1 MDTEK
6 FDALAFQ
13 DKIYQELRPLEGLFQ
28 AMDAVST
35 ETHGELPRLFAE
47 IGLALTRN
55 LRATL
60 LTITTETNEQSHE

>member
-1 MDTEK
+1 MHSEK

-13 DKIYQELRPLEGLFQ
+13 DEILQELRPVEGLFR
-28 AMDAVST
+28 AMDAVSL

-55 LRATL
+55 LRAKL
-60 LTITTETNEQSHE
+60 LSIVTANTGKSDE

>member
-1 MDTEK
+1 MHSEK

-13 DKIYQELRPLEGLFQ
+13 DEILQELRPVEGLFQ
-28 AMDAVST
+28 AMDAVSP

-55 LRATL
+55 LRAKVMS
-60 LTITTETNEQSHE
+60 IATTNIGNPDE

>member
-1 MDTEK
+1 MYSEN
-6 FDALAFQ
+6 FDALAFL
-13 DKIYQELRPLEGLFQ
+13 DEIYQELRPLEGLFQ

-55 LRATL
+55 LRAKVMSIATAN
-60 LTITTETNEQSHE
+60 TGKPHE

>member
-1 MDTEK
+1 MHSEK

-13 DKIYQELRPLEGLFQ
+13 DEIFRELRPLEGLFK
-28 AMDAVST
+28 AMDAVSP

-55 LRATL
+55 LRAKVMSIATGN
-60 LTITTETNEQSHE
+60 TGESHE